1 MCRSQDR
8 IDELGSASVP
18 FKFDVHAFIFSDDAV
33 GLEYTLHQR
42 LTNNRVNK
50 VNYRKEFFRIPIND
64 IEELVEELD
73 PTADFTK
80 TMLALEYNQTLA
92 LEQQAS

>member
-1 MCRSQDR
+1 M
-8 IDELGSASVP
+8 
-18 FKFDVHAFIFSDDAV
+18 
-33 GLEYTLHQR
+33 
-42 LTNNRVNK
+42 
-50 VNYRKEFFRIPIND
+50 NYRKEFFRIPIND